1 MIETIY
7 RTPDG
12 QEFLT
17 EELARAHWETCGE
30 QVLKDKLTTLAN
42 ECVLPDNHDDY
53 DTGYHF
59 DLDDFVTALNQPD
72 NKELKETLLKMLGF
86 TETVNLKKLAG
97 LSEPERFCRTCRHI
111 DLPEGRPPCDLCMRL
126 HSHPNWEP
134 AE

>member
-1 MIETIY
+1 MIKTIY

-72 NKELKETLLKMLGF
+72 NKELKETLLKMLDIKPISPDKRG
-86 TETVNLKKLAG
+86 
-97 LSEPERFCRTCRHI
+97 CITCRYAAAPGSVSGHI
-111 DLPEGRPPCDLCMRL
+111 TRCAACRDYCFWAPQ
-126 HSHPNWEP
+126 
-134 AE
+134 